1 MKKNTET
8 ERALLA
14 SWGAGQKKNGFFYA
28 KIPDPTDWA
37 RRQSEDVGD
46 VGQSAEAKPIRFMA
60 KRPFDYLLQDA
71 RGFWVG
77 EAKKVAGKSLNFDS
91 LFETHQKKAFDQIVH
106 LQAMTGA
113 SGAMPVCLVFVATAM
128 PKKETPLSA
137 LANLN
142 ALVWEG
148 KIFFALEFPWGRHC
162 VGTVKIIDLIRS
174 SVPVEIYR
182 RTGKG
187 TFRRLDQAR
196 WQWNDGDVEPGFCY
210 PGKMCAPC
218 PDNGLENAPRR
229 VKKG

>member
-1 MKKNTET
+1 MKDT
-8 ERALLA
+8 ERELLA
-14 SWGAGQKKNGFFYA
+14 KWGAGQRKNGFFYS

-37 RRQSEDVGD
+37 RRKPGD
-46 VGQSAEAKPIRFMA
+46 EGPEKNPIRFMA

-106 LQAMTGA
+106 LQTMTGA

-137 LANLN
+137 LAKLN

-162 VGTVKIIDLIRS
+162 VGTVKIVDFIS
-174 SVPVEIYR
+174 SSPVPWEIYR

-187 TFRRLDQAR
+187 TFRRLDELKDPR
-196 WQWNDGDVEPGFCY
+196 YDEDDGSGFCR
-210 PGKMCAPC
+210 PGKVRGARLAGGSKKAPQ
-218 PDNGLENAPRR
+218 R